1 MPASEATALRDSF
14 ISNYFLYN
22 APDLGLNSQNA
33 GVIGSTREE
42 SMGLRVKTLRTNILN
57 SSFKASVLARVFSL
71 SLVAG
76 LAPAA
81 QAQDKTFDLKISHW
95 VPPSHPLQ
103 KALEDWGA
111 SVEKASNGTI
121 HYKVYPA
128 QQLGKA
134 FDHYD
139 MARDGIADLTYINPG
154 YQPGRFPIIAAG
166 ELPFLISNGKEGSQA
181 LDAWYRKY
189 AAQEMKDV
197 KFCLAFVHDPGSF
210 HSRAKKI
217 SVPDDIKGMK
227 IRPAHATMATWVTQ
241 LGGTNIQSSAPEVR
255 DILEKGVADAVTFPW
270 GSVPLFGIDKVT
282 KYHMDAPLYVST
294 FTLVFNKATYDQMS
308 AAQKKVIDDHCTN
321 EWAGR
326 VAGPWAE
333 FEHAGIA
340 KLKALPDHEVYPLT
354 ADQLALWR
362 KAAEPL
368 QHTWA
373 VNVKNAGVD
382 PEAAMKE
389 LKDDLAKFK
398 SGY

>member
-1 MPASEATALRDSF
+1 MRLPLNRLHAGMLAT
-14 ISNYFLYN
+14 I
-22 APDLGLNSQNA
+22 
-33 GVIGSTREE
+33 
-42 SMGLRVKTLRTNILN
+42 
-57 SSFKASVLARVFSL
+57 
-71 SLVAG
+71 AG
-76 LAPAA
+76 LFTLTGLSGVALA
-81 QAQDKTFDLKISHW
+81 QEKTFDLKISHW
-95 VPPSHPLQ
+95 VPPAHPLQ

-166 ELPFLISNGKEGSQA
+166 ELPFLISNGKEGSMA
-181 LDAWYRKY
+181 LDDWYRKY

-227 IRPAHATMATWVTQ
+227 IRPAHATMASWVTQ

-282 KYHMDAPLYVST
+282 KYHVDVPLYVTT
-294 FTLVFNKATYDQMS
+294 FALVFNKATYDQMS
-308 AAQKKVIDDHCTN
+308 VAQKKVIDDHCTN

-340 KLKALPDHEVYPLT
+340 KIKALPDHEVYSLT
-354 ADQLALWR
+354 ADQLALW
-362 KAAEPL
+362 KKSAEPL
-368 QHTWA
+368 ESAWA
-373 VNVKNAGVD
+373 ANVKKAGVD
-382 PEAAMKE
+382 PDATMQE
-389 LKDDLAKFK
+389 LKADLAKYK
-398 SGY
+398 AGY